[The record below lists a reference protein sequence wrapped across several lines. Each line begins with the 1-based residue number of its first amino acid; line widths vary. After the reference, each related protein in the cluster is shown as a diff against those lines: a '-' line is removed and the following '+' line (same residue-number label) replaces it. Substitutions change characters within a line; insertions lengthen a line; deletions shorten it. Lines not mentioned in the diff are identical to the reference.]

1 MMRAGPMRN
10 RITIEA
16 PVETQATDG
25 SVITAWE
32 TFSTTWASVEPLI
45 GKEYFA
51 QQREQATVS
60 HKIRMRHIAGITH
73 KMRIAWGTRLFEIE
87 SVLNVGERNRE
98 IVLMCSEAI

>member
-1 MMRAGPMRN
+1 MMRGGPMRH

-16 PVETQATDG
+16 PVETQAADG
-25 SVITAWE
+25 SILTTWE
-32 TFSTTWASVEPLI
+32 TYIEAWASIEPLI
-45 GKEYFA
+45 GREYFA

-73 KMRIAWGTRLFEIE
+73 KMRVAWGTRLFEIE

-98 IVLMCSEAI
+98 IVLMCSETV

>member
-1 MMRAGPMRN
+1 MMRAGPLRC
-10 RITIEA
+10 RVTIEE
-16 PVETQATDG
+16 PVETQGSDG
-25 SVITAWE
+25 SVIQAWE
-32 TFSTTWASVEPLI
+32 TFATAWASIEPLI

-60 HKIRMRHIAGITH
+60 HKIRMRHVAGITH

-98 IVLMCSEAI
+98 IVLMCSETL